1 MLQNVSVLQNLR
13 RFRAVAVVLGNDQ
26 DNFAAFFMPF
36 AFAVALAIRGSG
48 LLPIGRCFFAAVVL
62 LATVKF

>member
-26 DNFAAFFMPF
+26 DNFAAFYAICFCCCVGHQRQWPF
-36 AFAVALAIRGSG
+36 ADWTL
-48 LLPIGRCFFAAVVL
+48 FFAAVVL